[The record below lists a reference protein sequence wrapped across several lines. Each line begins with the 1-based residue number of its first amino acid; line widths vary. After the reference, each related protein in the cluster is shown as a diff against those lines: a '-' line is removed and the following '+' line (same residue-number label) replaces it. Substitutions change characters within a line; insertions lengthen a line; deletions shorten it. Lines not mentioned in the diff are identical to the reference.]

1 MSDFKSIIRRWS
13 AILHSLPRF
22 ASARPRHVP
31 RRLTLEHLESRVVP
45 ATILVTSLL
54 DSGNGT
60 LRAAIEKAN
69 QGPSHSGGKAH
80 SDTIKFAHSV
90 RGTILLESA
99 LPVLLTHTV
108 ISGPGPALLTVARDS
123 TSLQSLRIFTV
134 GTGARVAI
142 SGLAITGGASAA
154 GGGINNAGSLS
165 LKNMWITGNETF
177 GGLVITQGDTLG
189 GGVDN
194 TGTLSVTNCKFEG
207 NSAAGNGNLAYGGA
221 IANSGRL
228 TVANSS
234 FVSNATTGGVF
245 PFSSGGVAGGGAI
258 ENASTG
264 RVSVTGSTF
273 SGNSATSGD
282 TGYGGG
288 IQNAGTLS
296 VTNSTFCGNSATGVN
311 GSFGGGIAD
320 SGIISLTYITAD
332 DNSATTGGGVA
343 IVSGAQSA
351 GNSIDSIFQNSQG
364 GNVAVVAGSFTSL
377 GYNLFSDN
385 PGISHVPTDRFN
397 ANPLL
402 GPLMNNGGPTQTL
415 ALLSGSPAIKGG
427 TSVAGI
433 TTDQRGDP
441 RPATGS
447 TDQGAFQVQPTLFV
461 KSIREYNFPD
471 RPAVFVLA
479 FNMLLNA
486 SRAQSLG
493 NYSIVTE
500 GGNAHRVGIRS
511 AHYSAFT
518 QAVTLRA
525 RIHHPPSE
533 IWIVTVTGTPPH
545 GLTNTKGDYLD
556 GAGDGRPGTNFVVG
570 L

>member
-1 MSDFKSIIRRWS
+1 MPS
-13 AILHSLPRF
+13 
-22 ASARPRHVP
+22 
-31 RRLTLEHLESRVVP
+31 
-45 ATILVTSLL
+45 TILVTSLL
-54 DSGNGT
+54 DSGRGS
-60 LRAAIEKAN
+60 LRAAIIKAN
-69 QGPSHSGGKAH
+69 QDPSHSGSHTH

-99 LPVLLTHTV
+99 LPVLLTDTV

-123 TSLQSLRIFTV
+123 RSFQSFRIFTV
-134 GTGARVAI
+134 GKGARTAI
-142 SGLAITGGASAA
+142 SGLTIAGGSTAA

-165 LKNMWITGNETF
+165 LNNMWIMGNLTS
-177 GGLVITQGDTLG
+177 GGLVITQGATLG
-189 GGVDN
+189 GGIDN
-194 TGTLSVTNCKFEG
+194 TGTLSVTDCRFTDNTAEG
-207 NSAAGNGNLAYGGA
+207 NANVAYGGA

-228 TVANSS
+228 SIIGATFSGNVAQSG
-234 FVSNATTGGVF
+234 SNYDGF
-245 PFSSGGVAGGGAI
+245 GGGI
-258 ENASTG
+258 YNSGTL
-264 RVSVTGSTF
+264 SVMGSTF
-273 SGNSATSGD
+273 SGNSATSGQD
-282 TGYGGG
+282 GYGGA
-288 IQNAGTLS
+288 INNLGTLS
-296 VTNSTFCGNSATGVN
+296 VTNSTFNTNSATGVL
-311 GSFGGGIAD
+311 GSFGGAIAD
-320 SGIISLTYITAD
+320 SGVISLTYITAD

-343 IVSGAQSA
+343 IVSGAQSM

-385 PGISHVPTDRFN
+385 PGISHVPTDRVN
-397 ANPLL
+397 INPLL
-402 GPLMNNGGPTQTL
+402 GPLANNGGDTETQ
-415 ALLSGSPAIKGG
+415 ALLSGSPAIRGG
-427 TSVAGI
+427 ISVAGI

-441 RPATGS
+441 RPASGS

-518 QAVTLRA
+518 QSVTVRA